1 MVSYAINGSILEV
14 RGEGE
19 YGTGE
24 ITAVLIAARNDR
36 RRTTPTYLLVD
47 IRESESSPTVGDIQA
62 RLAVVQ
68 QQLGETM
75 APAIAFVVRG
85 VARERLANIYQ
96 ERAEEAGEGF
106 RIQVFTEPEAARAW
120 LTEQGA
126 DISDSMRR

>member
-1 MVSYAINGSILEV
+1 MVSYLINGSILEI
-14 RGEGE
+14 RGEGD

-62 RLAVVQ
+62 RLAVVR
-68 QQLGETM
+68 QQLAETM

-96 ERAEEAGEGF
+96 ARAGEVGQGF
-106 RIQVFTEPEAARAW
+106 RIQVFTDPEAARAW
-120 LTEQGA
+120 LKTQGA
-126 DISDSMRR
+126 

>member
-1 MVSYAINGSILEV
+1 MVSYVINGPILEI

-24 ITAVLIAARNDR
+24 ITRVLIAAKNDP

-47 IRESESSPTVGDIQA
+47 IRESESSPSVADVQS

-85 VARERLANIYQ
+85 VAREKLAQIYQ
-96 ERAEEAGEGF
+96 KRAEDTGSAF
-106 RIQVFTEPEAARAW
+106 RIEVFTDPEAARAW
-120 LTEQGA
+120 LMTQKA
-126 DISDSMRR
+126 

>member
-1 MVSYAINGSILEV
+1 MVSYVINGSILEI

-24 ITAVLIAARNDR
+24 ITRVLIAAKGDP

-47 IRESESSPTVGDIQA
+47 IRESESSPSIGDVQA

-75 APAIAFVVRG
+75 APAVAFVARG

-96 ERAEEAGEGF
+96 ARAREGGAGFLIE
-106 RIQVFTEPEAARAW
+106 VFPDPETARAW
-120 LTEQGA
+120 LKEQGA
-126 DISDSMRR
+126 A

>member
-1 MVSYAINGSILEV
+1 MVSYVINGSILEI

-24 ITAVLIAARNDR
+24 ITAVLIAARNDP
-36 RRTTPTYLLVD
+36 RRTTPTYLLID
-47 IRESESSPTVGDIQA
+47 IRESESSPSIGDVQA

-75 APAIAFVVRG
+75 APALAFVVRG

-96 ERAEEAGEGF
+96 ARAREGDVGF
-106 RIQVFTEPEAARAW
+106 QIEVFPDPEAARAW
-120 LTEQGA
+120 LKAQGA
-126 DISDSMRR
+126 

>member
-1 MVSYAINGSILEV
+1 MVSYLINGPILEI

-24 ITAVLIAARNDR
+24 ITAVLIAAKNDPR
-36 RRTTPTYLLVD
+36 RMSPTFLLID
-47 IRESESSPTVGDIQA
+47 IRESESSPSIGDVQA

-68 QQLGETM
+68 QQLGASM

-96 ERAEEAGEGF
+96 ARAREGDGGF
-106 RIQVFTEPEAARAW
+106 QIEVFSDPEAARAW
-120 LTEQGA
+120 LKAQGA
-126 DISDSMRR
+126 

>member
-1 MVSYAINGSILEV
+1 MVSYVINGPILEI

-24 ITAVLIAARNDR
+24 ITRVLIAAKNDP

-47 IRESESSPTVGDIQA
+47 IRESESSPTVADIQA

-68 QQLGETM
+68 QQLAETM

-85 VARERLANIYQ
+85 VAREKLAQIYQ
-96 ERAEEAGEGF
+96 ARAADVGNRF
-106 RIQVFTEPEAARAW
+106 RIEVFTDPQAAREW
-120 LTEQGA
+120 LTAQKA
-126 DISDSMRR
+126 